1 MSSSLTNNLN
11 HINYC
16 QYITEVTNTESKIN
30 NNDNNDNNLHS
41 NSLLDKCYGNNIV
54 GTMNTTKKSQY
65 QQLFNDL
72 DYVDHSEQSSEPK
85 TKYCKKRFKISPICN
100 IL

>member
-1 MSSSLTNNLN
+1 
-11 HINYC
+11 
-16 QYITEVTNTESKIN
+16 
-30 NNDNNDNNLHS
+30 
-41 NSLLDKCYGNNIV
+41 
-54 GTMNTTKKSQY
+54 MNTTKKSQY